1 LGVAYVMEKENAS
14 LNADQKW
21 SASSG
26 NMSTEAAGDV

>member
-21 SASSG
+21 SG